1 MEGLFNAIKGTVEA
15 AINQD
20 GGQLAVNIVD
30 IVQNGIQI
38 VSKFIGA

>member
-1 MEGLFNAIKGTVEA
+1 
-15 AINQD
+15 
-20 GGQLAVNIVD
+20 IVD

>member
-30 IVQNGIQI
+30 IVQ
-38 VSKFIGA
+38 